1 MFGTGSVLL
10 LAWWCFAIRKL
21 SLWSP
26 EGEKG
31 FDTFRRV
38 YFWKRIIIWVRMV
51 DASPPWP
58 QPFRNTHPPQLLYPL
73 VFLSAG
79 QQLLAYFEEVI
90 ARFNLTCFIPP
101 WHITLTW
108 LDEIYCVRF
117 TITLIVILLCDY
129 TRMNTFS
136 LYSLKKVEL
145 GSCPE
150 PPKSLWVMFNI
161 GPYE

>member
-10 LAWWCFAIRKL
+10 LTWWCFAIRKL

-51 DASPPWP
+51 DATPPWP

-73 VFLSAG
+73 VCLSGG

-101 WHITLTW
+101 WGISLW
-108 LDEIYCVRF
+108 LIPCQIYYCTNCNPLVW
-117 TITLIVILLCDY
+117 
-129 TRMNTFS
+129 
-136 LYSLKKVEL
+136 LYSYEYFLFVFFWKFFLLLKKLSRVRVL
-145 GSCPE
+145 
-150 PPKSLWVMFNI
+150 SL
-161 GPYE
+161 